1 MGLKATVVLSSF
13 VVMAAHLDNQFEEG
27 FQEEILQVH
36 KMRKGR
42 AIILI
47 KDLRLFGHHGV
58 YEREKREGQPF
69 IIDLEIEADIAD
81 ATHRGQLKDTV
92 DYGQV
97 VNQVARIVEEESFDL
112 IEALAEKIAAE
123 LLKEEKIKK
132 VAVTVKKPEAPL
144 SRSLEYVG
152 VRLVRGKDSDHSDS

>member
-1 MGLKATVVLSSF
+1 MSLKATVVLSSF

-36 KMRKGR
+36 KMREGR

-47 KDLRLFGHHGV
+47 KDLRLFGHHGL

-81 ATHRGQLKDTV
+81 AARSDHLKDTV

-112 IEALAEKIAAE
+112 IESLAGKIAAE
-123 LLKEEKIKK
+123 LLGEEKIKK
-132 VAVTVKKPEAPL
+132 VSVTVKKPEAPL
-144 SRSLEYVG
+144 SRSVEYVG
-152 VRLVRGKDSDHSDS
+152 VRLVRGKDSDDSDS

>member
-1 MGLKATVVLSSF
+1 MG
-13 VVMAAHLDNQFEEG
+13 EG
-27 FQEEILQVH
+27 GAV
-36 KMRKGR
+36 
-42 AIILI
+42 ILI
-47 KDLRLFGHHGV
+47 KDLRLFGYHGV

-81 ATHRGQLKDTV
+81 ATHSDQLKDTV

-112 IEALAEKIAAE
+112 VEALAEKIATE
-123 LLKEEKIKK
+123 LLREEKIKK
-132 VAVTVKKPEAPL
+132 VTVTVKKPEAPL

-152 VRLVRGKDSDHSDS
+152 VRLVRGKDSDDCDS